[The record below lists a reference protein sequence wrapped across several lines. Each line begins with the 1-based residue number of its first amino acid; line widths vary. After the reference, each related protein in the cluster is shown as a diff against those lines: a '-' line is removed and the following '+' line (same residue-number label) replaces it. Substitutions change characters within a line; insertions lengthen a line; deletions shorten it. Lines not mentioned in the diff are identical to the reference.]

1 MTEELKQL
9 HDQMK
14 RIEKLVK
21 SLSTEVLI
29 SAIDIIS
36 EELQKRSDKLIKET
50 K

>member
-1 MTEELKQL
+1 MTEEIKQL

-36 EELQKRSDKLIKET
+36 EELQKRSDKLIKED
-50 K
+50 

>member
-1 MTEELKQL
+1 MTEEIKQL